1 MGGPSC
7 HEMKWATI
15 RGPKAPKIDRAMIPK
30 VPGYDKKSAPAGAH
44 RTLARGREMSPRS
57 ADVAGCLPLPG
68 KSL

>member
-1 MGGPSC
+1 MGRPSC

-30 VPGYDKKSAPAGAH
+30 VPGYDKKTADEDAH
-44 RTLARGREMSPRS
+44 RTPASTREMSPRS
-57 ADVAGCLPLPG
+57 ADVAGYLPLPG

>member
-30 VPGYDKKSAPAGAH
+30 VPGYDKKSADEDAH
-44 RTLARGREMSPRS
+44 RVPASRWEMSPRP
-57 ADVAGCLPLPG
+57 AGVAGYLPLPG